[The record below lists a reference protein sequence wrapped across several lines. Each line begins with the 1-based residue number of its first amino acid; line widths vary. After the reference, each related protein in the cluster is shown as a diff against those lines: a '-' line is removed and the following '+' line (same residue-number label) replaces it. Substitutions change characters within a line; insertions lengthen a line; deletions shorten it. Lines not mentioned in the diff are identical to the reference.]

1 MNKTKLSIFITL
13 GILTFFSCDLDNKSS
28 KNNKIKVASFT
39 ETKYDELN
47 LQKDIKKG
55 AKKQALQRSKKDL
68 KTSNKGELDLID
80 KLFEILAREMTII
93 KKEKLQTE
101 IPSQFGLKNSM
112 FELLNVYKIDPQNGK
127 RLQEKMNSG
136 LRESQK
142 MRRQFYSSLS
152 YNTTDIFNLAE
163 IVNKLYNNP
172 KAHDTIKKISGGIRI
187 QQGFEVALED
197 LAMNMDKLRENDFN
211 KDTLEEIYNLIIE
224 FTLIKK
230 EWLNTIETLIKSSN
244 STLELQ
250 YNTEKL
256 KDHIEQLYKD
266 KMISLCLKSEQTL
279 ISLDT
284 LFKFNNK

>member
-55 AKKQALQRSKKDL
+55 AKKQNLQRSKKDL
-68 KTSNKGELDLID
+68 KALNKGESDLID

-112 FELLNVYKIDPQNGK
+112 FELLNVYKIDPKNGT
-127 RLQEKMNSG
+127 RLQEKMNSS

-163 IVNKLYNNP
+163 IVNKLYKDP

-197 LAMNMDKLRENDFN
+197 LAINMDKLRENDFN
-211 KDTLEEIYNLIIE
+211 KDTLEEIYNLIVD

-230 EWLNTIETLIKSSN
+230 EWLSTIETLIKSSN

-256 KDHIEQLYKD
+256 KNHIEQLYKD

-279 ISLDT
+279 ISLDI

>member
-39 ETKYDELN
+39 ETKYNELN
-47 LQKDIKKG
+47 LQKDIKRG
-55 AKKQALQRSKKDL
+55 AKKQTLQRSKKDL

-197 LAMNMDKLRENDFN
+197 LAINMDKLRENDFN
-211 KDTLEEIYNLIIE
+211 KDTLEEIYNLIVE

>member
-39 ETKYDELN
+39 ETKYDESN

-55 AKKQALQRSKKDL
+55 AKKQNIQRSKKDL
-68 KTSNKGELDLID
+68 KALNKGESDLID

-112 FELLNVYKIDPQNGK
+112 FELLNVYKIDPKNGT
-127 RLQEKMNSG
+127 RLQEKMNSS

-163 IVNKLYNNP
+163 IVNKLYKDP
-172 KAHDTIKKISGGIRI
+172 KAHDIIKKISGGIRI

-197 LAMNMDKLRENDFN
+197 LAINMDKLRENDFN
-211 KDTLEEIYNLIIE
+211 KDTLEEIYNLIVD

-230 EWLNTIETLIKSSN
+230 EWLSTIETLIKSSN

-279 ISLDT
+279 ISLDI

>member
-13 GILTFFSCDLDNKSS
+13 GIMTFFSCDLDNKNS
-28 KNNKIKVASFT
+28 KNSKNKVASFT

-55 AKKQALQRSKKDL
+55 AKKQNLQRSKKEL
-68 KTSNKGELDLID
+68 KASNKGETDLID
-80 KLFEILAREMTII
+80 KLFGILVREMTII

-112 FELLNVYKIDPQNGK
+112 FELLNVYKIDPQNGT

-136 LRESQK
+136 LTESQK

-163 IVNKLYNNP
+163 IVNKLYKDP

-197 LAMNMDKLRENDFN
+197 LAINMKKLRENDFN
-211 KDTLEEIYNLIIE
+211 KDTLEEIYNLIVD

-230 EWLNTIETLIKSSN
+230 EWLSTIETLIKSSN
-244 STLELQ
+244 ATLELQ